1 LWNLETCHN
10 WHAYVAS
17 TEFKDPLTTDG
28 PGAVRKCQFYDEIVR
43 DGISHG
49 AEYVWEE
56 ILDRSG
62 NRMITWIQEE
72 NRPSILDCVGKVFY
86 IEEIDPDHTMLTV
99 HHYYRPRNMPLTR
112 LMATNMM
119 KKPVQK
125 EAYMIAWGIKYH
137 CETGKVAKLEMLP
150 DLIGFKEVEDIYDI

>member
-1 LWNLETCHN
+1 M
-10 WHAYVAS
+10 VR
-17 TEFKDPLTTDG
+17 
-28 PGAVRKCQFYDEIVR
+28 PGAARKCQFYDELVR
-43 DGISHG
+43 DGHTRG
-49 AEYVWEE
+49 TEYVCEE
-56 ILDRSG
+56 ILDCSG
-62 NRMITWIQEE
+62 NHLITWIQEE

-99 HHYYRPRNMPLTR
+99 HHYYRPKNMPLTR

-125 EAYMIAWGIKYH
+125 EAYMIAWGIMVRKCSTTAVVVCCNATCTVMQYH
-137 CETGKVAKLEMLP
+137 CETGKVAKLEMVP